1 MAAILIAN
9 RNRQRNRGGNR
20 QERNVYRES
29 RLEDPNN
36 VKQFSNETLI
46 NLYRLPREMIL
57 RLSEQLR
64 PALERPTRR
73 NSALPVLIQVT
84 NKVAS
89 VMKMLLQTS
98 F

>member
-1 MAAILIAN
+1 MCI
-9 RNRQRNRGGNR
+9 
-20 QERNVYRES
+20 ES

-89 VMKMLLQTS
+89 VMKMLLDILLR
-98 F
+98 